1 VNLWILRVGNWEAE
15 MRNGQSSNGA
25 KSSDGSKLPPTGD
38 DDSLLTLEMELDD
51 LIRELLTAQ
60 KANGELV
67 MSFDQR
73 SLPSDGLQ
81 AGAEATSDHDART
94 KQVEAILARLYPIE
108 QAIMATPAHTIVG
121 LGVKAR
127 HAAYVMSQYWEAP
140 IDQIDWDA
148 RAVRLLIEAVCDA
161 ARAPLGL
168 SST

>member
-1 VNLWILRVGNWEAE
+1 

-94 KQVEAILARLYPIE
+94 KQVEAILARLYPVE

-161 ARAPLGL
+161 ARAPLAFRAHKR
-168 SST
+168 